1 MIIILFSMF
10 YISLV
15 YLCKSSEFVRKA
27 KANVSNFAFFG
38 FGWPS
43 ESSKKQT
50 RSKGLKTP
58 FSFFQISSPLHF
70 FVLQSSLPNALFF
83 TCRLTPYLYSV
94 LPISKNTL
102 SLPAVRKKEH
112 HIQNLILEGE
122 HQMLDFKFEI
132 SDSRRIA
139 RSLAAFANTDGG
151 RLLVGVK
158 DNGAI
163 AGVRSDEEIHM
174 IQAAAEMYCQPKVEY
189 TTEEWEIN
197 GKTVLEVI
205 IPKDKHHKHKAPDN
219 QGNYKIFVRVKDENL
234 VADSVLIKVWK
245 SDKFAKPAK
254 ISFTETETLLLHYLT
269 EHEEITLQE
278 FQQIAHINK
287 RRAEAILADFILVG
301 TIELVQTSQNT
312 VFRLTQSSEND

>member
-1 MIIILFSMF
+1 M
-10 YISLV
+10 
-15 YLCKSSEFVRKA
+15 KA
-27 KANVSNFAFFG
+27 
-38 FGWPS
+38 
-43 ESSKKQT
+43 
-50 RSKGLKTP
+50 
-58 FSFFQISSPLHF
+58 
-70 FVLQSSLPNALFF
+70 
-83 TCRLTPYLYSV
+83 
-94 LPISKNTL
+94 
-102 SLPAVRKKEH
+102 KEH
-112 HIQNLILEGE
+112 HIQDLIQEGE

-174 IQAAAEMYCQPKVEY
+174 IQAAAEMYCQPKVDY

-219 QGNYKIFVRVKDENL
+219 QGVYKIFVRVKDENL

-245 SDKFAKPAK
+245 ADKFARPAK
-254 ISFTETETLLLHYLT
+254 IAFTDTETILLHYLRD
-269 EHEEITLQE
+269 HGEITLKE
-278 FQQIAHINK
+278 FQELAHISK
-287 RRAEAILADFILVG
+287 RKAEAILADFILVG
-301 TIELVQTSQNT
+301 TIILVQTSQNT
-312 VFRLTQSSEND
+312 VFRLVEDPESEWKTPFFRRFSALDKILYYWLTII

>member
-1 MIIILFSMF
+1 MLSGIGIIPIFAARM
-10 YISLV
+10 
-15 YLCKSSEFVRKA
+15 RA
-27 KANVSNFAFFG
+27 KD
-38 FGWPS
+38 
-43 ESSKKQT
+43 
-50 RSKGLKTP
+50 
-58 FSFFQISSPLHF
+58 
-70 FVLQSSLPNALFF
+70 
-83 TCRLTPYLYSV
+83 
-94 LPISKNTL
+94 
-102 SLPAVRKKEH
+102 H

-132 SDSRRIA
+132 SDSKRIA

-174 IQAAAEMYCQPKVEY
+174 IQAAAEMYCLPKVEY
-189 TTEEWEIN
+189 QTEEWEIN

-219 QGNYKIFVRVKDENL
+219 QGNFKYFVRVKDENL

-245 SDKFAKPAK
+245 SDKFSKAAK
-254 ISFTETETLLLHYLT
+254 ISFTETETFLLHYLV
-269 EHEEITLQE
+269 EHKEITLQE
-278 FQQIAHINK
+278 FEQMAHVNK
-287 RRAEAILADFILVG
+287 RKAEASLADFILVG

-312 VFRLTQSSEND
+312 TFRLSEEAKIE

>member
-1 MIIILFSMF
+1 M
-10 YISLV
+10 
-15 YLCKSSEFVRKA
+15 KA
-27 KANVSNFAFFG
+27 
-38 FGWPS
+38 
-43 ESSKKQT
+43 
-50 RSKGLKTP
+50 
-58 FSFFQISSPLHF
+58 
-70 FVLQSSLPNALFF
+70 
-83 TCRLTPYLYSV
+83 
-94 LPISKNTL
+94 
-102 SLPAVRKKEH
+102 KEH
-112 HIQNLILEGE
+112 HIQDLIQEGE

-219 QGNYKIFVRVKDENL
+219 QGVYKIFVRVKDENL

-245 SDKFAKPAK
+245 ADKFARPAK
-254 ISFTETETLLLHYLT
+254 IAFTDTETLLLHYLR
-269 EHEEITLQE
+269 EHGEITLKE
-278 FQQIAHINK
+278 FQELAHISK
-287 RRAEAILADFILVG
+287 RKAETILADFILVG
-301 TIELVQTSQNT
+301 TIILVQTSQNT
-312 VFRLTQSSEND
+312 VFRLVEDPESE

>member
-1 MIIILFSMF
+1 M
-10 YISLV
+10 
-15 YLCKSSEFVRKA
+15 KA
-27 KANVSNFAFFG
+27 
-38 FGWPS
+38 
-43 ESSKKQT
+43 
-50 RSKGLKTP
+50 
-58 FSFFQISSPLHF
+58 
-70 FVLQSSLPNALFF
+70 
-83 TCRLTPYLYSV
+83 
-94 LPISKNTL
+94 
-102 SLPAVRKKEH
+102 KEH
-112 HIQNLILEGE
+112 HIQDLIKEGE

-219 QGNYKIFVRVKDENL
+219 QGVYKIFVRVKDENL

-245 SDKFAKPAK
+245 ADKFARPAK
-254 ISFTETETLLLHYLT
+254 IAFTDTETLLLHYLK
-269 EHEEITLQE
+269 EHGEITLKE
-278 FQQIAHINK
+278 FQELAHISK
-287 RRAEAILADFILVG
+287 RKAEAILADFILVG
-301 TIELVQTSQNT
+301 TISLVQTSQNT
-312 VFRLTQSSEND
+312 VFRLVEDPESE

>member
-1 MIIILFSMF
+1 M
-10 YISLV
+10 
-15 YLCKSSEFVRKA
+15 KA
-27 KANVSNFAFFG
+27 
-38 FGWPS
+38 
-43 ESSKKQT
+43 
-50 RSKGLKTP
+50 
-58 FSFFQISSPLHF
+58 
-70 FVLQSSLPNALFF
+70 
-83 TCRLTPYLYSV
+83 
-94 LPISKNTL
+94 
-102 SLPAVRKKEH
+102 KEH
-112 HIQNLILEGE
+112 HIQDLIQEGE

-205 IPKDKHHKHKAPDN
+205 IPKDKDHKHKAPDN
-219 QGNYKIFVRVKDENL
+219 QGIYKIFVRVKDENL

-245 SDKFAKPAK
+245 ADKFARPAK
-254 ISFTETETLLLHYLT
+254 IAFTDTETLLLHYLR
-269 EHEEITLQE
+269 EHGEITLKE
-278 FQQIAHINK
+278 FQELAHISK
-287 RRAEAILADFILVG
+287 RKAEAILADFILVG
-301 TIELVQTSQNT
+301 TIILVQTNQNT
-312 VFRLTQSSEND
+312 VFQLVEDPENE